1 MLNRTNLTLSALSN
15 RLNLGTRSL
24 VLGTGVNHGGHTLR
38 LRKSH
43 HDVMRE
49 RMVWYVVSSVVPT
62 QYDIPP
68 VPDSII
74 PGPQQSLVQFAA
86 SRVTRRPAND
96 VRVERDAGPD
106 WLLMPLS
113 ARRGDSGFTRLIPAA
128 GPCKSVARKQRPGRC
143 ARPAGIE
150 GPAHAARRSAGSARA
165 AVAAAAEA

>member
-49 RMVWYVVSSVVPT
+49 RMVWYVVSTVVPS

-68 VPDSII
+68 MPDSII
-74 PGPQQSLVQFAA
+74 PGPQQPQVRFAA
-86 SRVTRRPAND
+86 SQATSRPASD
-96 VRVERDAGPD
+96 VRVERCAGPE

-113 ARRGDSGFTRLIPAA
+113 ARRGDSGFTRPMPAA
-128 GPCKSVARKQRPGRC
+128 GSCKPAARKQRPGRG
-143 ARPAGIE
+143 ARQAGIGE
-150 GPAHAARRSAGSARA
+150 PAHAARRSAGSAMSAR
-165 AVAAAAEA
+165 AAAAEA